1 MIRFYAQLYN
11 ASESEIID
19 STQKVYTIGEYLGY
33 RDPDSEVGADIMFG
47 KEGQVINDLI
57 PLTRVQYD
65 ITTNIGEVIND
76 TAHRLQQTL
85 GYYPVLRFLKTSEV
99 DDNYL
104 EWDPGQ
110 PRGFTIKVDGF
121 SSRLENVFL
130 WEESSVLPRV
140 TFIKASNTADLLKVE
155 IHYAGCIG
163 IHGNF
168 PCLVG
173 TATGLFECDLPQ
185 LTTEKTFFNQDF
197 RGNYTPSYTPYIAK
211 TVIPD
216 GTFNHY
222 YGVVVV
228 SRRNATTLWQVAGYV
243 FSPINP
249 GSALKWQFQGGSS
262 APSVKNIAR
271 VNTKYN
277 YYYEYM
283 RCSAGSSDYIDEAV
297 TPFLGSEVTV
307 LYTDQKIKSVDD
319 AITLISSTYS
329 FRTSL
334 STDDLYEY
342 LMKSGGVV
350 PEEPDSDVDPEDI
363 PPEDEPPTPTPPD
376 DQDPYYDP
384 TSDPDNPEY
393 DPTKDPD
400 NPQYDP
406 TEPHTPFRPPSGPSD
421 PPVHEEQPP
430 VDPIPT
436 PETPP
441 SYVTTNAMFTLYN
454 PSGGDL
460 TNLANFLWSPTW
472 SIDTFKKIFANP
484 LDCILGLMVMPHL
497 NASVGT
503 KVMNVG
509 NISTGVTMH
518 YFTSQFYDFDCGTF
532 ELMEYYNSYLDYA
545 PYTKVD
551 IFLPYIGDKQLS
563 TDEVM
568 NKTLGVKY
576 RFDLATG
583 DCVAF
588 ITVDGTVLYQ
598 FSGNCAAR
606 LPLAGNNWNG
616 IIPAITG
623 VAISAGSMAAGLP
636 ALGAASAAAVS
647 TMKET
652 ISHTGGLSGS
662 AGLMGVQTPYLI
674 VTRPRQALPLS
685 QNSFTGY
692 PSFITE
698 SLGSLTG
705 YTEVEQCHLEHVPAT
720 GAELEEIERLLK
732 EGVLF

>member
-1 MIRFYAQLYN
+1 MISFYAKMYN
-11 ASESEIID
+11 VTTESYYD
-19 STQKVYTIGEYLGY
+19 SQPILYTIGYYHGNGIGIG
-33 RDPDSEVGADIMFG
+33 DDGTT
-47 KEGQVINDLI
+47 KTDL
-57 PLTRVQYD
+57 PLTDFDLQYSSNVGTHFEFYAKEYF
-65 ITTNIGEVIND
+65 IQNNVW
-76 TAHRLQQTL
+76 
-85 GYYPVLRFLKTSEV
+85 PVLRLCTSNSTT
-99 DDNYL
+99 DYYL
-104 EWDPGQ
+104 EWDSSDVTGFNIKSPGKYT
-110 PRGFTIKVDGF
+110 RWA
-121 SSRLENVFL
+121 SSFQFDPTNLDLSHQDYSNVFVSVPDIGSL
-130 WEESSVLPRV
+130 DTLAIIWSGAVKATDQDVETLVSYATVNVSVSNEAYLRNGAGTVLGTVTDREFVKTYDGPAIYAYLIGAESPNNFGWHGVGGFYPC
-140 TFIKASNTADLLKVE
+140 ASLSDPTPIPPFNPSFS
-155 IHYAGCIG
+155 YNG
-163 IHGNF
+163 
-168 PCLVG
+168 PYS
-173 TATGLFECDLPQ
+173 TG
-185 LTTEKTFFNQDF
+185 TFFEF
-197 RGNYTPSYTPYIAK
+197 EGIAWR
-211 TVIPD
+211 TLHDYFIQTTDAWTSNVPVHT
-216 GTFNHY
+216 GQ
-222 YGVVVV
+222 YGPE
-228 SRRNATTLWQVAGYV
+228 NLPEILLAAGV
-243 FSPINP
+243 
-249 GSALKWQFQGGSS
+249 
-262 APSVKNIAR
+262 
-271 VNTKYN
+271 
-277 YYYEYM
+277 
-283 RCSAGSSDYIDEAV
+283 
-297 TPFLGSEVTV
+297 EVT
-307 LYTDQKIKSVDD
+307 LTKQN
-319 AITLISSTYS
+319 
-329 FRTSL
+329 
-334 STDDLYEY
+334 LYEY
-342 LMKSGGVV
+342 LQGQFTPVDPV
-350 PEEPDSDVDPEDI
+350 PPTDVDPDNPPDPSEEPDPI
-363 PPEDEPPTPTPPD
+363 PPD

-384 TSDPDNPEY
+384 TSDPDNPDY
-393 DPTKDPD
+393 DPTKDPGS
-400 NPQYDP
+400 PSYDP
-406 TEPHTPFRPPSGPSD
+406 AQPSTPYRPPSTEGGGNPL
-421 PPVHEEQPP
+421 VQPP
-430 VDPIPT
+430 QDPIST

-532 ELMEYYNSYLDYA
+532 KLEEYYASYLDYA
-545 PYTKVD
+545 PYTRVN

-588 ITVDGTVLYQ
+588 ITVEGSVLYS

-616 IIPAITG
+616 IIPALTG

-652 ISHTGGLSGS
+652 ISHTGNISGS
-662 AGLMGVQTPYLI
+662 AGLMGIQTPYLI
-674 VTRPRQALPLS
+674 VTRPRQALPIS

-692 PSFITE
+692 PSFMTE

>member
-1 MIRFYAQLYN
+1 MITYYGKMYN
-11 ASESEIID
+11 VTTGEWID
-19 STQKVYTIGEYLGY
+19 
-33 RDPDSEVGADIMFG
+33 DSFKQYSIAAYVGAWTQYENPFITH
-47 KEGQVINDLI
+47 EGQEITTI
-57 PLTRVQYD
+57 PATDYVFSSG
-65 ITTNIGEVIND
+65 TNIG
-76 TAHRLQQTL
+76 TAFEFVAKEYYYQNQTW
-85 GYYPVLRFLKTSEV
+85 PVLRLCTSV
-99 DDNYL
+99 TYSDYYI
-104 EWDPGQ
+104 EWSHSSPNSLLVCAQGVATSWRSCYQWEDTIDTSGDT
-110 PRGFTIKVDGF
+110 PRYNTLY
-121 SSRLENVFL
+121 SNVFVTADAISDL
-130 WEESSVLPRV
+130 QDESLVFGGAFNLQSSDVRSLIAYTQINVLAPPGAIIDQAGALVLNRDGGQYKTYKSNAGPSIGLYWDADSTTVHYYLLAPRV
-140 TFIKASNTADLLKVE
+140 GNSYLPPWDADCRPSTV
-155 IHYAGCIG
+155 YANAGAIDG
-163 IHGNF
+163 VNF
-168 PCLVG
+168 AG
-173 TATGLFECDLPQ
+173 
-185 LTTEKTFFNQDF
+185 
-197 RGNYTPSYTPYIAK
+197 RGNGYGYSRTYTARGLKIDYSGTSPAEALAASGVA
-211 TVIPD
+211 VIYDKNQIYQYLNPPNPPIPPGPD
-216 GTFNHY
+216 
-222 YGVVVV
+222 
-228 SRRNATTLWQVAGYV
+228 
-243 FSPINP
+243 P
-249 GSALKWQFQGGSS
+249 
-262 APSVKNIAR
+262 
-271 VNTKYN
+271 
-277 YYYEYM
+277 
-283 RCSAGSSDYIDEAV
+283 
-297 TPFLGSEVTV
+297 
-307 LYTDQKIKSVDD
+307 
-319 AITLISSTYS
+319 
-329 FRTSL
+329 
-334 STDDLYEY
+334 
-342 LMKSGGVV
+342 
-350 PEEPDSDVDPEDI
+350 SDVDPDN
-363 PPEDEPPTPTPPD
+363 PPDPYEPPDPIPPD

-384 TSDPDNPEY
+384 TSDPDSPEY
-393 DPTKDPD
+393 DPTKDPESPD
-400 NPQYDP
+400 YDP
-406 TEPHTPFRPPSGPSD
+406 TEPHPPYRPPSKPSD
-421 PPVHEEQPP
+421 PPVQQEQPP

-497 NASVGT
+497 SATVAT
-503 KVMNVG
+503 KTMNVG
-509 NISTGVTMH
+509 NISTDVTMH
-518 YFTSQFYDFDCGTF
+518 YFTSQFYDFNCGTF

-545 PYTKVD
+545 PYTKVH

-583 DCVAF
+583 DCIAF
-588 ITVDGTVLYQ
+588 ITVDGSTLYQ

-616 IIPAITG
+616 IIPALTG

-705 YTEVEQCHLEHVPAT
+705 YTEVEECHLEHVPAT

>member
-11 ASESEIID
+11 VTSGEVID
-19 STQKVYTIGEYLGY
+19 SRQKEYSFGEYLGY
-33 RDPDSEVGADIMFG
+33 IDLESASDVMMFKDGTIIDTVPRSALIYNIIDNVGPTVIEVSHNVFD
-47 KEGQVINDLI
+47 
-57 PLTRVQYD
+57 
-65 ITTNIGEVIND
+65 TTGVWPI
-76 TAHRLQQTL
+76 
-85 GYYPVLRFLKTSEV
+85 LRFLKTASI

-104 EWDPGQ
+104 EWNPSN
-110 PRGFTIKVDGF
+110 PSGFTIKVDGV
-121 SSRLENVFL
+121 SSNWDTCLQWSEN
-130 WEESSVLPRV
+130 SVYPCIV
-140 TFIKASNTADLLKVE
+140 FIKASNTADLLSAE
-155 IHYAGCIG
+155 IHYTGGYLINSG
-163 IHGNF
+163 TT
-168 PCLVG
+168 LVG
-173 TATGLFECDLPQ
+173 RSTGQFTCDLPR
-185 LTTEKTFFNQDF
+185 LTTEKVFIDQVM
-197 RGNYTPSYTPYIAK
+197 RGANYEPTYQPIVVKS
-211 TVIPD
+211 VIPD
-216 GTFNHY
+216 NEF
-222 YGVVVV
+222 
-228 SRRNATTLWQVAGYV
+228 
-243 FSPINP
+243 
-249 GSALKWQFQGGSS
+249 
-262 APSVKNIAR
+262 
-271 VNTKYN
+271 N
-277 YYYEYM
+277 YYYGCILIS
-283 RCSAGSSDYIDEAV
+283 RRDSSSYWWACGCMYTPIPPTSKLLMYGQGGATPPGTTYQLTYNSTYGMYEFYWSPAAASSTYIE
-297 TPFLGSEVTV
+297 TPFVIKDITDIV
-307 LYTDQKIKSVDD
+307 YTDQKVKDVNLTRTLVAD
-319 AITLISSTYS
+319 AYK
-329 FRTSL
+329 FRRELTSNNI
-334 STDDLYEY
+334 YQY

-350 PEEPDSDVDPEDI
+350 PEEPGTDVDPEDI
-363 PPEDEPPTPTPPD
+363 PPEDEPPAPIPPD

-406 TEPHTPFRPPSGPSD
+406 TEPHTPYRPPSQPSD
-421 PPVHEEQPP
+421 PPIQQEQPP

-497 NASVGT
+497 SATVGT

>member
-1 MIRFYAQLYN
+1 MPYIRFKGRAYNVTTQTMIESSPVLYSFFRYTGPTFTVTGPTALSDVDWNAYGEGEVGTNVGTRIEFYAKEFYYNSALTQWPVIRILTTNDVDDYYIEFDHSNPHFLAVKAGGAKQPNMIPFLWSDDIDIRPGGTPILNTLYPRLFTCVRDKEDLLNTVNFFGTFAPVDDPEPFWATYVTNDQYVISSELDIVRYDAGNMLVTYHNPGEVTYTKREDGIGLFYAWRIRATDNEYSVIGISLLASDSEFMRGYNGLYNYTVNQPSIQQRFTWKGLRWGICYGTTSYSNSFVRNVQSVDTTLPILVLTPGYPLYAQGIINNFMEPYVN
-11 ASESEIID
+11 ID
-19 STQKVYTIGEYLGY
+19 SETNLIYAYL
-33 RDPDSEVGADIMFG
+33 S
-47 KEGQVINDLI
+47 
-57 PLTRVQYD
+57 
-65 ITTNIGEVIND
+65 
-76 TAHRLQQTL
+76 
-85 GYYPVLRFLKTSEV
+85 
-99 DDNYL
+99 
-104 EWDPGQ
+104 
-110 PRGFTIKVDGF
+110 
-121 SSRLENVFL
+121 
-130 WEESSVLPRV
+130 
-140 TFIKASNTADLLKVE
+140 
-155 IHYAGCIG
+155 G
-163 IHGNF
+163 I
-168 PCLVG
+168 
-173 TATGLFECDLPQ
+173 
-185 LTTEKTFFNQDF
+185 
-197 RGNYTPSYTPYIAK
+197 YTP
-211 TVIPD
+211 
-216 GTFNHY
+216 
-222 YGVVVV
+222 
-228 SRRNATTLWQVAGYV
+228 
-243 FSPINP
+243 
-249 GSALKWQFQGGSS
+249 
-262 APSVKNIAR
+262 
-271 VNTKYN
+271 
-277 YYYEYM
+277 
-283 RCSAGSSDYIDEAV
+283 
-297 TPFLGSEVTV
+297 
-307 LYTDQKIKSVDD
+307 
-319 AITLISSTYS
+319 
-329 FRTSL
+329 
-334 STDDLYEY
+334 
-342 LMKSGGVV
+342 
-350 PEEPDSDVDPEDI
+350 PEPPTDVDPEDI
-363 PPEDEPPTPTPPD
+363 PPADEEPEPIPPD
-376 DQDPYYDP
+376 DIDPYYDP
-384 TSDPDNPEY
+384 TSDPINPQY

-406 TEPHTPFRPPSGPSD
+406 MEPHTPFRPPSGPSD
-421 PPVHEEQPP
+421 PPVQQEQPP

-436 PETPP
+436 PVTPP

-497 NASVGT
+497 SATVAT
-503 KVMNVG
+503 KTMNVG

-532 ELMEYYNSYLDYA
+532 ELKEYYNSYLDYA

-623 VAISAGSMAAGLP
+623 VAISAGSMTAGLP

-698 SLGSLTG
+698 SLGSLRG